1 MRIIYLGTPEFA
13 IPPLKALLNA
23 GENVVAA
30 VSQPD
35 REKNRKGQ
43 LLPTPVKELA
53 LRRGVRVYQ
62 FERIKREGH
71 VLKELQPDLFI
82 TCAYGQILSQEILDI
97 PKFGTF
103 NIHASLLPRYR
114 GPSPIQWAL
123 IEGERETG
131 ITIMRTEI
139 GVDTGDIILQRRLE
153 IRDEDDAGTLSEKLS
168 YLGAECILE
177 AVRLLKEGTITY
189 TPQDHSRATHCPMIK
204 KEDGL
209 LDFSMEARKLFN
221 RIRGLNP
228 NPGCYAFFEGNI
240 IKVHAAEIVEEEQ
253 PHDDSGRVAVSDPK
267 RGLHVLCGGGT
278 LRLKM
283 LQFPGG
289 KKLADTEFLKG
300 RKIPVGSLLK
310 GS

>member
-1 MRIIYLGTPEFA
+1 MRIVYLGTPEFA
-13 IPPLKALLNA
+13 VPPLKALLEA
-23 GENVVAA
+23 GEQVIAA

-53 LRRGVRVYQ
+53 ARHGIEVFQ
-62 FERIKREGH
+62 FERIKKEGQ
-71 VLKELQPDLFI
+71 VLKELQPDLFV

-97 PKFGTF
+97 PKLGTF
-103 NIHASLLPRYR
+103 NIHASLLPKYR
-114 GPSPIQWAL
+114 GSSPIQWAL

-131 ITIMRTEI
+131 ITIMRTDI

-153 IRDEDDAGTLSEKLS
+153 IRGDDDAGTLSERLS
-168 YLGAECILE
+168 NLGAECILE
-177 AVRLLKEGTITY
+177 AIRRLREGTITY
-189 TPQDHSRATHCPMIK
+189 IPQDHSLATHCPMIK

-209 LDFSMEARKLFN
+209 LDFSMDAVKLFN

-228 NPGCYAFFEGNI
+228 NPGCYTFFEGI
-240 IKVHAAEIVEEEQ
+240 MIKVHAAEVIEENET
-253 PHDDSGRVAVSDPK
+253 HGDFGTVVVSNTK
-267 RGLHVLCGGGT
+267 RGLHVFCGRGT
-278 LRLKM
+278 LRLKAV
-283 LQFPGG
+283 QFPGG

-300 RKIPVGSLLK
+300 RKIPVGSVLK